1 MVIRDKKWE
10 VLKKVFI
17 QHPCFYVLT
26 YIKNFDSFN
35 DVISIY
41 NNYVNKYLK
50 LINIIINWVPYW
62 VPLT

>member
-1 MVIRDKKWE
+1 M
-10 VLKKVFI
+10 
-17 QHPCFYVLT
+17 YVLT